1 MSIATLD
8 LAQSMGLSEPELME
22 RALAAFLH
30 EQRRELLQLR
40 LEFLSRYDVATIA
53 ELEARVANGDVPE
66 HPAWEDLIV
75 VENLDARLEEVDG
88 YLRDL

>member
-1 MSIATLD
+1 MSIAALD

-40 LEFLSRYDVATIA
+40 LEFLSRYDVATVA
-53 ELEARVANGDVPE
+53 ELEERVANGDVPE

-75 VENLDARLEEVDG
+75 AENLDARLEEVDG